1 MTITPAHADRIAEN
15 RQLRA
20 EMAHAAHLIET
31 GRTLEAL
38 TLLRGAGHRNDPYAV
53 GRIVAVVE
61 QTPEEPQ

>member
-1 MTITPAHADRIAEN
+1 MNITPAHADRIAEN

-38 TLLRGAGHRNDPYAV
+38 TLLRGAGHRNDAYSV
-53 GRIVAVVE
+53 DHIVVAV
-61 QTPEEPQ
+61 EEPQ